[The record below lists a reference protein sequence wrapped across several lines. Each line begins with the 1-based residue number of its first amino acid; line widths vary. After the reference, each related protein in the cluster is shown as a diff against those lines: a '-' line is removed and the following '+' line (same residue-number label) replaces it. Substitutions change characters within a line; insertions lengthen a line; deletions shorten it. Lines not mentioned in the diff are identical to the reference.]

1 MTDWNNSLYTFGYC
15 LTKDPRRVA
24 GQIPELRL
32 WTLETLGAYSLFVHP
47 AQKYYSFAAD
57 GAFWLLVGH
66 AYNPFTMERDE
77 TEILRHLSGLAF
89 GSEEYR
95 DYFDQLTG
103 VFFCAVLRPDSV
115 TATCDCAGMLGANY
129 ALIDGQPC
137 FSAYSQMIADIYGLK
152 EDPYV
157 TKLKKSRLF
166 HWYGWYLPGD
176 LTPYAEVK
184 RIVPNTEVT
193 VGKTCKVFRFYPR
206 KKYQEF
212 SAAEYEKRVQ
222 EIGTILHNN
231 LKLTAEKWERPAIS
245 LTGGT
250 DSKTTLACAAD
261 LQDRFRYFSYVS
273 LPREQTD
280 AFAARDICKALGLQH
295 TIYQVDLNPD
305 SYPDYS
311 EVSKLLERHY
321 SYLGKANQNDICKRI
336 SLKQQ
341 IDFDVEVKSWVS
353 EVGRA
358 SRYEKYRK
366 TSFPAKIRPRM
377 LTSMY
382 KIFAFDRGNV
392 LRTDKKN
399 REYLEKTGLAEAI
412 TRTGYPW
419 TEFFVWEIVFGGWGG
434 LALTGEHMLTNEIT
448 VPYNNRVL
456 LDLMLRMPLEKRMHD
471 HLHKDIMNCMDPRIE
486 ALGIHVVNGNETK
499 KRALAERL
507 YFDINNLLPW

>member
-1 MTDWNNSLYTFGYC
+1 MTDWNESLYTFGYC
-15 LTKDPRRVA
+15 LTKDPERIIR
-24 GQIPELRL
+24 QIPESTGWRREAVGAF
-32 WTLETLGAYSLFVHP
+32 TLLVHP
-47 AQKYYSFAAD
+47 AQRYHRISTENAV
-57 GAFWLLVGH
+57 WILVGH
-66 AYNPFTMERDE
+66 ACNPFTMEKDE
-77 TEILRHLSGLAF
+77 TDILRHLSGLPF

-103 VFFCAVLRPDSV
+103 VFFFAVIRPDSV
-115 TATCDCAGMLGANY
+115 TACCDCAGMLGANY
-129 ALIDGQPC
+129 ALINGQPC
-137 FSAYSQMIADIYGLK
+137 FSAYSQLIADAYALK
-152 EDPYV
+152 EDLYV
-157 TKLKKSRLF
+157 TKLKKSRFF

-193 VGKTCKVFRFYPR
+193 VGKTVSVFRFYPR
-206 KKYQEF
+206 KPYREC
-212 SAAEYEKRVQ
+212 SAAEYEQ
-222 EIGTILHNN
+222 QTAQIGRILYNS

-261 LQDRFRYFSYVS
+261 LQKRFRYFSYIS

-280 AFAARDICKALGLQH
+280 AFAARDICKALGLRH
-295 TIYQVDLNPD
+295 TVYQIDPNPD
-305 SYPDYS
+305 SYPDYAT
-311 EVSKLLERHY
+311 VSRLLERHY
-321 SYLGKANQNDICKRI
+321 SYLGKANPNDICKRI
-336 SLKQQ
+336 SLKEQ

-366 TSFPAKIRPRM
+366 TSFPKRIRPRM

-382 KIFAFDRGNV
+382 KIFAFDRGNA

-399 REYLEKTGLAEAI
+399 REYLDKTGLADAI
-412 TRTGYPW
+412 RRTNYPW
-419 TEFFVWEIVFGGWGG
+419 PEFFVWEIVFGGWGG

-456 LDLMLRMPLEKRMHD
+456 LDLMLRVPLEKRMHD
-471 HLHKDIMNCMDPRIE
+471 RLHKDVMNRMDPRIE
-486 ALGIHVVNGNETK
+486 ALGIHVINGNETK
-499 KRALAERL
+499 KRALAERF
-507 YFDINNLLPW
+507 YFDIHNLLPW